1 MAEHCLHTAGV
12 TGSIPVSP
20 TISLVIPPFPL
31 YFQLSPDDSQFA
43 MRTVS
48 PPSLQLFRQHLL
60 ILKCVVGVVSLIL
73 LTHCSTGPPPSLLP
87 PSDSDLNVLGQA
99 FLCQTKTE
107 AQASWLKPGSQ
118 KAAWGNGSEHFQEI
132 TSPNK
137 RGQWVVFNKD
147 ETLVGVVTVFP
158 NGLSLKDYPTLRNTL
173 AQLPPAREFY
183 LTSSQLLEGQ
193 TPESATLFRTGKA
206 NTTHQY
212 FLRHRP
218 GKDDQLIMA
227 IFVLDP
233 YEALLDGNHP
243 RFLAY
248 LNDSTTPNTSTT
260 ATTQT
265 STDKNFLGLQQF
277 ARGEISLF
285 ASCGTKR
292 PAIALDAYQQ
302 AIHYGITETKQL
314 AEAHHRLGLSFDHLG
329 KFPEAKAAIAEAL
342 AIQPHAPN
350 ILNSYGTVLVKMKK
364 IPAGIQA
371 YEQALALQPAYS
383 KARFNL
389 AKVFESINPKRA
401 IQEYETFIVLAEDNP
416 EETSKVAI
424 AKAKLK
430 TLQK

>member
-1 MAEHCLHTAGV
+1 
-12 TGSIPVSP
+12 
-20 TISLVIPPFPL
+20 
-31 YFQLSPDDSQFA
+31 
-43 MRTVS
+43 MRVADL
-48 PPSLQLFRQHLL
+48 PHLQLFRNHLR
-60 ILKCVVGVVSLIL
+60 IWQRVVGVFFLLL
-73 LTHCSTGPPPSLLP
+73 LTHCSSAPPPNPLP

-118 KAAWGNGSEHFQEI
+118 KASWGNGSEHFQEI

-137 RGQWVVFNKD
+137 QGQWVVFNKD

-158 NGLSLKDYPTLRNTL
+158 NGLSLNDYPTLRKTI

-193 TPESATLFRTGKA
+193 TPDSATLFRTGKA

-243 RFLAY
+243 RFLTY
-248 LNDSTTPNTSTT
+248 LKDSTTPNTKKT
-260 ATTQT
+260 APT

-285 ASCGTKR
+285 ASCGNNQ

-302 AIHYGITETKQL
+302 AIQYGIAETKQL
-314 AEAHHRLGLSFDHLG
+314 AEAHHRLGLSFDQLG
-329 KFPEAKAAIAEAL
+329 KFPEAKAAIDEAL

-371 YEQALALQPAYS
+371 YERALTLQPAYS

-389 AKVFESINPKRA
+389 ARVFESINPKRA

-424 AKAKLK
+424 AKAKIK
-430 TLQK
+430 TLQH